1 MVSPH
6 EFAQTIFSEFHSS
19 PQEHIFMLPQ
29 QKSHTDLGSQQN
41 FLLSVFR
48 DTIHMGAKHAF
59 LNASPHYFGTPT
71 FDAISH
77 ASERLK
83 SARFGDTMT
92 APIPS

>member
-1 MVSPH
+1 MP
-6 EFAQTIFSEFHSS
+6 
-19 PQEHIFMLPQ
+19 PQ

-41 FLLSVFR
+41 FLLSFFR
-48 DTIHMGAKHAF
+48 DTIRMGAKHAF
-59 LNASPHYFGTPT
+59 LNASPHYFDTPT

-77 ASERLK
+77 AFERLK

>member
-1 MVSPH
+1 M
-6 EFAQTIFSEFHSS
+6 EEA
-19 PQEHIFMLPQ
+19 
-29 QKSHTDLGSQQN
+29 LGKPALNNSYKAST
-41 FLLSVFR
+41 LLSVFR
-48 DTIHMGAKHAF
+48 DTIRMGAKHAF